1 MGKGVPGH
9 ASCAS
14 AEGGLGT
21 GRQSSKDAQPLTRP
35 TVSCALTCS
44 LKGSSV
50 FILAA
55 DEDWK
60 CLLFFALGPVI
71 RGSHSGHQDFEWAH
85 SVQLSSLKKKVLAS
99 VHLTRQDCWL
109 GWCGVLMVL
118 LWQSLWV
125 SCLYCRPYHTGG
137 LKSVVLTAQLRP
149 WKMRGVSVRSG
160 ACCKLKVGPLI
171 LSSLW
176 LEPEF
181 QGSCGLGSC
190 GKVSGNWNN

>member
-9 ASCAS
+9 AACAS

-21 GRQSSKDAQPLTRP
+21 GRRSSKDAQPLTRP

-85 SVQLSSLKKKVLAS
+85 SVQLSPLKKKSLGQCSSDPPGLLAGVVWGVDGPIVAVS
-99 VHLTRQDCWL
+99 L
-109 GWCGVLMVL
+109 GFVSL
-118 LWQSLWV
+118 LQTIPHQGTKECCSHSTAETMGDERRVCQEW
-125 SCLYCRPYHTGG
+125 G
-137 LKSVVLTAQLRP
+137 LL
-149 WKMRGVSVRSG
+149 
-160 ACCKLKVGPLI
+160 
-171 LSSLW
+171 
-176 LEPEF
+176 
-181 QGSCGLGSC
+181 
-190 GKVSGNWNN
+190 